1 MSRTAYGVRPPPLA
15 QCPPSTGDVGEAQ
28 KATTEG
34 SRMAGGE
41 VATGPRVAVL
51 ETEEAKGLLEI
62 GQEAG
67 TLTAEEIALALDE
80 LELDA
85 GQIEDFYHA
94 LDELQIE
101 VLPAGQ
107 AAVDDTPDLEEE

>member
-1 MSRTAYGVRPPPLA
+1 MSRTAYGVCPAPLA
-15 QCPPSTGDVGEAQ
+15 QCPPSTGDVGEALT
-28 KATTEG
+28 ATTEG

-41 VATGPRVAVL
+41 AATGPRVAVL

-67 TLTAEEIALALDE
+67 MLTAEEIALALNE
-80 LELDA
+80 LDLDA

-101 VLPAGQ
+101 VLPAGEAQ
-107 AAVDDTPDLEEE
+107 EATPDIH